1 MGRSSILRDKIRD
14 DICEAIAA
22 GVSREGAA
30 HASGVSSTTL
40 YRWIKRG
47 EAEIEKIEA
56 RDDGE
61 QVEGDPDLSMQTER
75 CMMLVVGIWQ
85 AEAKFER
92 ESVKQISSRLQRWQG
107 VAWLLAKRFPR
118 MYGALD
124 GDEVGGGRSGVVV
137 MPELESDEEA
147 ESQPA
152 TTE

>member
-1 MGRSSILRDKIRD
+1 MSRSSILRDKIRQ

-61 QVEGDPDLSMQTER
+61 QVEGDPDLTMQTER
-75 CMMLVVGIWQ
+75 CMLLVFGIWQ

-92 ESVKQISSRLQRWQG
+92 ESVKQIAARSQRWQAA
-107 VAWLLAKRFPR
+107 AWLLAKRFPR
-118 MYGALD
+118 MYGALE
-124 GDEVGGGRSGVVV
+124 GDEIGGGRSGVVV
-137 MPELESDEEA
+137 MPELESDEA